1 MLAKREAEHS
11 VTLLAVE
18 IHATVAYIY
27 IYIYI
32 YILYIGS
39 KSYIYI
45 YIYIYIHIYIYTYI
59 YICSQTFVF
68 EAVSLL
74 VHLFGYSLYGIPLF
88 DINFNISPLNFY
100 SLTFPLKGDNK
111 H

>member
-1 MLAKREAEHS
+1 MSLGGLR
-11 VTLLAVE
+11 VYVF
-18 IHATVAYIY
+18 INVYIY
-27 IYIYI
+27 IYTCIHI
-32 YILYIGS
+32 IHRVEILYI
-39 KSYIYI
+39 
-45 YIYIYIHIYIYTYI
+45 YI

-74 VHLFGYSLYGIPLF
+74 VHLFGYSEYGIPLF

>member
-1 MLAKREAEHS
+1 MSLGGLR
-11 VTLLAVE
+11 VYVF
-18 IHATVAYIY
+18 INVYIY
-27 IYIYI
+27 IHV

-39 KSYIYI
+39 KS
-45 YIYIYIHIYIYTYI
+45 YI

-74 VHLFGYSLYGIPLF
+74 VHLFGYSEYGIPLF

>member
-1 MLAKREAEHS
+1 VSLGGLR
-11 VTLLAVE
+11 VYVF
-18 IHATVAYIY
+18 INV
-27 IYIYI
+27 
-32 YILYIGS
+32 
-39 KSYIYI
+39 
-45 YIYIYIHIYIYTYI
+45 YIYTCIHIIHRVEILYI

-74 VHLFGYSLYGIPLF
+74 VHLFGYSEYGIPLF